1 MGGSFEDPSNV
12 ETTPSTPTPVLL
24 QSPPFLFAP
33 TLQIQILFAGLDLSS
48 SMLPDSL
55 PPGDPSNFALPVFL
69 IQVSV
74 KKKRKVS
81 QFFSF
86 QPKSTF
92 TSRDTP
98 ATLRCRVAHALEVAF
113 DCDGELVKLD
123 KQTEGVDKKTG
134 SKYLEASVK
143 IKKGQVSSKD

>member
-1 MGGSFEDPSNV
+1 M
-12 ETTPSTPTPVLL
+12 
-24 QSPPFLFAP
+24 
-33 TLQIQILFAGLDLSS
+33 
-48 SMLPDSL
+48 
-55 PPGDPSNFALPVFL
+55 
-69 IQVSV
+69 

-81 QFFSF
+81 LFFFF

-98 ATLRCRVAHALEVAF
+98 ATLRCRVAHAIEVAF
-113 DCDGELVKLD
+113 DCDGERVKLD

>member
-1 MGGSFEDPSNV
+1 
-12 ETTPSTPTPVLL
+12 
-24 QSPPFLFAP
+24 
-33 TLQIQILFAGLDLSS
+33 
-48 SMLPDSL
+48 MLPDSL

-69 IQVSV
+69 IQVGV
-74 KKKRKVS
+74 KKKRKILS
-81 QFFSF
+81 LFFSL

>member
-1 MGGSFEDPSNV
+1 
-12 ETTPSTPTPVLL
+12 
-24 QSPPFLFAP
+24 
-33 TLQIQILFAGLDLSS
+33 
-48 SMLPDSL
+48 MLPDSL

-69 IQVSV
+69 VQVSV

-81 QFFSF
+81 LFFFF

-113 DCDGELVKLD
+113 DCDGERVKLD